1 MNDRKVDTNQ
11 EETILGS
18 SPIAKNLNKAVTKL
32 GALDNNVFI
41 FGERGTGKEFIA
53 RQIYMQSSRR
63 KRNFVVIECAAL
75 GKTISNKDL
84 YGEGLE
90 GDQAVK
96 RTVGLLEKAN
106 KGVLFLDK
114 IEYLSSEYQEEFL
127 RLIRDKKFRRLNE
140 TENIDID
147 VRIIAVS
154 DRDLKHDLETGKFK
168 KELFYLVNTYTL
180 YIPPLRERKQ
190 DIPEL
195 FAYFLK
201 RCCEVENREEPSVPS
216 EIFESLLEYDWKGNV
231 GELESTVQNLV
242 AMSHQDTLSADFLP
256 FRIKKHPLDFLEPT
270 NLKGV
275 ISDIE
280 TFLIK
285 KALRKFDGNQVKA
298 AKLLGVPEATLRFK
312 MKKHSILTR

>member
-1 MNDRKVDTNQ
+1 MNENKSATIQ
-11 EETILGS
+11 EESILGS
-18 SPIAKNLNKAVTKL
+18 SPVTKNLNRAVKKL
-32 GALDNNVFI
+32 GGLDNNVFI

-53 RQIYMQSSRR
+53 RQIYQESARC
-63 KRNFVVIECAAL
+63 KRNFVVIDCAAL

-84 YGEGLE
+84 YGEGPE
-90 GDQAVK
+90 GDPAVK
-96 RTVGLLEKAN
+96 RVIGLLEKAN

-114 IEYLSSEYQEEFL
+114 IENLNSEYQEEFL
-127 RLIRDKKFRRLNE
+127 RLIRDKKFRRLNG
-140 TENIDID
+140 TENVDLD
-147 VRIIAVS
+147 LRIIAVA
-154 DRDLKHDLETGKFK
+154 DRDIKHDLDSGRFK

-201 RCCEVENREEPSVPS
+201 KFCEAENREEPAVPS
-216 EIFESLLEYDWKGNV
+216 EIFESILEYEWKGNIR
-231 GELESTVQNLV
+231 ELESTVQNLV
-242 AMSHQDTLSADFLP
+242 AMSPPDQLSPDFLP
-256 FRIKKHPLDFLEPT
+256 FRIKKHPLDFLEPV

>member
-1 MNDRKVDTNQ
+1 MNEKKVDTIQ
-11 EETILGS
+11 EESILGS
-18 SPIAKNLNKAVTKL
+18 SPVAKSLNRAVKKL
-32 GALDNNVFI
+32 ADLDNNVYI

-53 RQIYMQSSRR
+53 RQIYMQSSRC
-63 KRNFVVIECAAL
+63 KRNFVVIDCATL
-75 GKTISNKDL
+75 GKVISDKDL

-96 RTVGLLEKAN
+96 RNIGLLEKAN
-106 KGVLFLDK
+106 KGVLFLNK
-114 IEYLSSEYQEEFL
+114 IENLSFEYQEEFL
-127 RLIRDKKFRRLNE
+127 RLIRDKNFRQVNG
-140 TENIDID
+140 TENIDLD
-147 VRIIAVS
+147 LRIIAVS
-154 DRDLKHDLETGKFK
+154 DRDLKHELDSGKFK
-168 KELFYLVNTYTL
+168 KELFYLLNTYTL

-201 RCCEVENREEPSVPS
+201 KFCEQQNREEPAVPS
-216 EIFESLLEYDWKGNV
+216 EIFESLLEYDWKGNA
-231 GELESTVQNLV
+231 GELESTVQNLLT
-242 AMSHQDTLSADFLP
+242 MSPQDQLSPDFLP
-256 FRIKKHPLDFLEPT
+256 FRIKKHPLDILEPT

-285 KALRKFDGNQVKA
+285 KALKKFDGNQVKA